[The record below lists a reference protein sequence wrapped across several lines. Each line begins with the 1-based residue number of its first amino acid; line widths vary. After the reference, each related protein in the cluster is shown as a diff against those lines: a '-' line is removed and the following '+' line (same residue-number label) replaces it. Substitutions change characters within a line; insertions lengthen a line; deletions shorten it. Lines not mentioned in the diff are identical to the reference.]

1 MSRLVAILLVLAA
14 PPVLAEPL
22 DAPDDDLAE
31 HAIAAQVGLATGS
44 RVTPGGFRVTGHF
57 LYQLSSRDWFDG
69 TAAFT
74 FGGGDAACFRDR
86 DNVIVCDHGLAAG
99 KGIELGVGVRRMFA
113 RQGTFRP
120 FVRAGLGVGLARFS
134 SDSLTGLA
142 IPAYV
147 GLGMRAKVRP
157 AISVV
162 VEAGASVGVGIF
174 TRGLGSEPILGAAVT
189 AGAEFDL

>member
-1 MSRLVAILLVLAA
+1 MSRLVAILVLLAA
-14 PPVLAEPL
+14 QPALAEPL

-31 HAIAAQVGLATGS
+31 HAMSVQAGLATGG
-44 RVTPGGFRVTGHF
+44 RVTPGGFRLTGHF
-57 LYQLSSRDWFDG
+57 LYQLSSSDWFDG
-69 TAAFT
+69 TASFT

-86 DNVIVCDHGLAAG
+86 DNVIVCDHSLADG
-99 KGIELGVGVRRMFA
+99 KAIELGVGVRRMFA
-113 RQGTFRP
+113 RKGTFRP
-120 FVRAGLGVGLARFS
+120 FLRAGLGAGLARFS

-157 AISVV
+157 TISVV
-162 VEAGASVGVGIF
+162 VEAGASVGLGIF
-174 TRGLGSEPILGAAVT
+174 TRGLGGEPILGAAVT

>member
-1 MSRLVAILLVLAA
+1 MSRFVAILLLLAA
-14 PPVLAEPL
+14 QPVVADPL

-31 HAIAAQVGLATGS
+31 HAVAVQAGLATGS

-57 LYQLSSRDWFDG
+57 LYQLSSSDWFDG

-113 RQGTFRP
+113 RQSTFRP

-134 SDSLTGLA
+134 ADSLTGLA

-157 AISVV
+157 SISVV
-162 VEAGASVGVGIF
+162 VEAGASIGLGIF
-174 TRGLGSEPILGAAVT
+174 TRDLGAEPILGAAVT

>member
-1 MSRLVAILLVLAA
+1 VSRLVAILLVLAA